1 MLRPQATFNTLITM
15 PWNQSNGERDPWR
28 PGAGAGGGPPDLF
41 ELFRKTF
48 GGRGGGGGK
57 ISSLNV
63 GLIVALVVAIWL
75 FSGIYIVSEGQ
86 RGVELRFGA
95 YSETTLPGPHWH
107 IPYPIETVEEVDI
120 DRIRSA
126 TNKSPMLT
134 QDENIVEVEL
144 AVQYRVK
151 DASDY
156 LFNVRLPDV
165 GEDFRDQS
173 VGTLFQ
179 VMESALREVVGKS
192 RMDFVLG
199 EGRAEIAARIK
210 LLMQQVLDQYRSGL
224 EVVTVNLQQS
234 QPPEAVQGAF
244 ADAIKAREDE
254 IRFINEAEAY
264 SNGIIP
270 QARGEAARMMQEAT
284 AYRERVTA
292 NSEGEAQRFLK
303 LYGEYRKAPE
313 VTRKRLYLQ
322 AMQSVLSRSNKV
334 MVDVKGSN
342 NIFYLPLDRLMK
354 GAAGMPGA
362 PEAGVAGA
370 AAGAASGT
378 GQQQSMRERATSQA
392 RRALRG
398 VGEDR
403 NGR

>member
-1 MLRPQATFNTLITM
+1 M
-15 PWNQSNGERDPWR
+15 PWNQSNGERDPWKS
-28 PGAGAGGGPPDLF
+28 AGGGGGGPPDLF
-41 ELFRKTF
+41 EMFRKMFGGGF

-57 ISSLNV
+57 LSSLNFS
-63 GLIVALVVAIWL
+63 LIVALVVAIWL
-75 FSGIYIVSEGQ
+75 FSGIYIINEGQ

-95 YSETTLPGPHWH
+95 YSTTTLPGPHWH

-126 TNKSPMLT
+126 TNKSHMLT

-151 DASDY
+151 DASNY
-156 LFNVRLPDV
+156 LFNVRQPDV

-199 EGRAEIAARIK
+199 AGRAEIAARIK
-210 LLMQQVLDQYRSGL
+210 QLMQQVLDEYRSGL
-224 EVVTVNLQQS
+224 EVVTVNMQQS

-292 NSEGEAQRFLK
+292 NSEGEAQRFVK
-303 LYGEYRKAPE
+303 LYEEYRKAPE

-322 AMQSVLSRSNKV
+322 AMQSVLSKTNKV

-354 GAAGMPGA
+354 SGGGNAPFA
-362 PEAGVAGA
+362 PEGA
-370 AAGAASGT
+370 SGDGAASDDA
-378 GQQQSMRERATSQA
+378 QSMREKMTSQA

-398 VGEDR
+398 ARENR

>member
-1 MLRPQATFNTLITM
+1 MTTKNTM
-15 PWNQSNGERDPWR
+15 PWNQSNGERDPWKADDR
-28 PGAGAGGGPPDLF
+28 GPPDLF
-41 ELFRKTF
+41 DLFRKLF
-48 GGRGGGGGK
+48 GGFGGGGGRVGGGRFG
-57 ISSLNV
+57 SLNI
-63 GLIVALVVAIWL
+63 GLVLALAVAVWL

-95 YSETTLPGPHWH
+95 YSTTTLPGPHWH
-107 IPYPIETVEEVDI
+107 IPFPVETVEEVDV

-126 TNKSPMLT
+126 QNQSHMLT

-144 AVQYRVK
+144 AVQYRIK

-156 LFNVRLPDV
+156 LFHVRLPDV
-165 GEDFRDQS
+165 AEDFRDQS

-192 RMDFVLG
+192 RMDFILG
-199 EGRAEIAARIK
+199 EGRAEIAAMIK
-210 LLMQQVLDQYRSGL
+210 QLMQQVLDDYESGL

-254 IRFINEAEAY
+254 IRFINEAETY

-284 AYRERVTA
+284 AYREKVIA
-292 NSEGEAQRFLK
+292 NSEGESQRFLK
-303 LYGEYRKAPE
+303 LHEEYLKAPE

-334 MVDVKGSN
+334 MVDVEGGN
-342 NIFYLPLDRLMK
+342 NIFYLPLDRLTK
-354 GAAGMPGA
+354 GGGAQTAPAGA
-362 PEAGVAGA
+362 PGGGA
-370 AAGAASGT
+370 SDGASPSSARDNLSSQVRQAIRGA
-378 GQQQSMRERATSQA
+378 REGRNA
-392 RRALRG
+392 R
-398 VGEDR
+398 
-403 NGR
+403 

>member
-1 MLRPQATFNTLITM
+1 M
-15 PWNQSNGERDPWR
+15 PWNQSNGERDPWK
-28 PGAGAGGGPPDLF
+28 PAAGGGPPDLF
-41 ELFRKTF
+41 ELFRRMF
-48 GGRGGGGGK
+48 GGGFGGKGGGSK
-57 ISSLNV
+57 LSSLNL
-63 GLIVALVVAIWL
+63 GLIVLLVVAIWL

-107 IPYPIETVEEVDI
+107 IPYPIETVEEVDV

-126 TNKSPMLT
+126 TNKSHMLT
-134 QDENIVEVEL
+134 EDENIVEVEL

-151 DASDY
+151 DASNY
-156 LFNVRLPDV
+156 LFNVRQPDV
-165 GEDFRDQS
+165 SEDFRDQS

-210 LLMQQVLDQYRSGL
+210 QLMQQVLDQYRSGL

-303 LYGEYRKAPE
+303 LYDEYRKAPE

-322 AMQSVLSRSNKV
+322 AMQSVLSKSNKV

-354 GAAGMPGA
+354 GGGGGVPGMP
-362 PEAGVAGA
+362 EAAGA
-370 AAGAASGT
+370 AAGAGAASGDS
-378 GQQQSMRERATSQA
+378 QQSMREKMTSQA

-398 VGEDR
+398 AREGINDR
-403 NGR
+403 

>member
-1 MLRPQATFNTLITM
+1 M
-15 PWNQSNGERDPWR
+15 PWNQSNGERDPWKAD
-28 PGAGAGGGPPDLF
+28 GQGPPDLF
-41 ELFRKTF
+41 DFFRKLF
-48 GGRGGGGGK
+48 SGGGGGFGK
-57 ISSLNV
+57 FGSLNI
-63 GLIVALVVAIWL
+63 GLVAALVVAVWL
-75 FSGIYIVSEGQ
+75 FSGIYIISEGQ
-86 RGVELRFGA
+86 RGVELRFGS
-95 YSETTLPGPHWH
+95 YSMTTLPGPHWH
-107 IPYPIETVEEVDI
+107 IPWPVETVEEVDV

-126 TNKSPMLT
+126 QNQSHMLT

-144 AVQYRVK
+144 AVQYRIK

-156 LFNVRLPDV
+156 LFHVRLPDV
-165 GEDFRDQS
+165 AEDFRDQS

-192 RMDFVLG
+192 RMDFILG
-199 EGRAEIAARIK
+199 EGRAEIAAMIK
-210 LLMQQVLDQYRSGL
+210 QLMQQVLDDYESGL

-254 IRFINEAEAY
+254 IRFINEAETY

-284 AYRERVTA
+284 AYREKVIA

-303 LYGEYRKAPE
+303 LHEEYRKAPK

-322 AMQSVLSRSNKV
+322 AMQSVLSNSNKV
-334 MVDVKGSN
+334 MVDVEGGN

-354 GAAGMPGA
+354 GGDGRSSSTPPSGA
-362 PEAGVAGA
+362 SEGA
-370 AAGAASGT
+370 SSDGAS
-378 GQQQSMRERATSQA
+378 SMRDNVSSQVRQAIRGA
-392 RRALRG
+392 R
-398 VGEDR
+398 ENR
-403 NGR
+403 NAR

>member
-1 MLRPQATFNTLITM
+1 MF
-15 PWNQSNGERDPWR
+15 
-28 PGAGAGGGPPDLF
+28 GGGA
-41 ELFRKTF
+41 
-48 GGRGGGGGK
+48 GGRGGGSK
-57 ISSLNV
+57 LSSLNL
-63 GLIVALVVAIWL
+63 GLIVLLVVAIWL

-151 DASDY
+151 DAPNY

-165 GEDFRDQS
+165 GEDFRDQT

-199 EGRAEIAARIK
+199 AGRAEIAARIK
-210 LLMQQVLDQYRSGL
+210 SLMQEVLDEYRSGL

-264 SNGIIP
+264 ANGIIP
-270 QARGEAARMMQEAT
+270 QARGEAARMVQEAT

-292 NSEGEAQRFLK
+292 NSEGEAQRFMK
-303 LYGEYRKAPE
+303 LYDEYRRAPE

-322 AMQSVLSRSNKV
+322 AMQSVLSRSKKV

-342 NIFYLPLDRLMK
+342 NIFYLPLDSMMK
-354 GAAGMPGA
+354 GDGSAPGMP
-362 PEAGVAGA
+362 PA
-370 AAGAASGT
+370 AAGAAAASGDS
-378 GQQQSMRERATSQA
+378 QQSMREKMTSQA

-398 VGEDR
+398 AREDR